1 MNTIEQR
8 NSYAA
13 TILRIALGIMF
24 LAHAYL
30 KIAVFTP
37 AGSVGFFESIGLPG
51 FLAYATIGAEVLGG
65 ILLIAGYYTRYVAAL
80 LLPLL
85 IGSILFVHSGNGWL
99 FSNEGGGWEYPL
111 FLTVAAVVS
120 SLLGNGA
127 FALQN
132 MFAPKKKAA

>member
-1 MNTIEQR
+1 MNNIEQR
-8 NSYAA
+8 NAYAA

-37 AGSVGFFESIGLPG
+37 AGTVGFFESIGLPG
-51 FLAYATIGAEVLGG
+51 FLAYLTIGAEVIGG
-65 ILLIAGYYTRYVAAL
+65 IMLIVGYYTHYAAAL

-111 FLTVAAVVS
+111 FLTVAAAAS
-120 SLLGNGA
+120 SMLGNGA

-132 MFAPKKKAA
+132 RFARMKKAA